1 MGMCLP
7 VIELLSPTEI
17 PCLCEYGGGGA
28 TFWQRVRIRGIPL
41 MLPTSGTQL
50 IMKERLSFLSHSF
63 GANWTTWQLPSRC
76 PGTIRCLACAHDMMK
91 LFGKTKAKKRKKKK
105 KEYLCPSLSLRLLV
119 ISRQSG
125 YGDLWCLP
133 RMQQQ
138 HWRYLLL

>member
-17 PCLCEYGGGGA
+17 PCLCEYGGGGGWL
-28 TFWQRVRIRGIPL
+28 FGRG
-41 MLPTSGTQL
+41 SG
-50 IMKERLSFLSHSF
+50 SGVSHSCY
-63 GANWTTWQLPSRC
+63 LPAVPSSLWKSVYHSWAVRLGQIEQHGNYPQGVQGPSTVSRVHM
-76 PGTIRCLACAHDMMK
+76 IWWNCL
-91 LFGKTKAKKRKKKK
+91 GKRKQKKEKKK
-105 KEYLCPSLSLRLLV
+105 KEYLCPSLSLRLLA